1 MDVMTPERQTAAGS
15 LPMNPDLLADLGA
28 QLLMQSSPAL
38 QPSSAAGA
46 SAVAVQP
53 FAVVPS
59 AQAQPTQAPAPG
71 AIEAPMLGAIAAP
84 VVNQKVALLSDQLA
98 NANLDQIHA
107 FGREI
112 GAHAS
117 AHTDSILERV
127 RGSDLDVIGAKL
139 GQIVTVAQT
148 MNLSAVADS
157 RSRIPLLGP
166 LIDRMRLKGG
176 ELLRRFQD
184 VRTQVDTLIDE
195 VDTMQQGLAE
205 RNAALDASFDS
216 VRQEHD
222 LLGLHVMAGEG
233 AVTRLKARIA
243 APLADPKDPFAVQA
257 RNDLQTALAAL
268 EKRIADMRVLQ
279 HAALQQLPMI
289 RMVQANNRML
299 IEKFHTIKDLTI
311 PTWKRQF
318 LLALSL
324 NEQKNAVQL
333 ATSIDDAT
341 NQFLLENARLLKD
354 NTISTAKANQRLVI
368 DVDTLRQVHDSLL
381 ATMQEVIQI
390 NRDGVQQ
397 RATISTQLQTMRTT
411 MTQQFSART

>member
-1 MDVMTPERQTAAGS
+1 
-15 LPMNPDLLADLGA
+15 
-28 QLLMQSSPAL
+28 
-38 QPSSAAGA
+38 
-46 SAVAVQP
+46 
-53 FAVVPS
+53 
-59 AQAQPTQAPAPG
+59 
-71 AIEAPMLGAIAAP
+71 
-84 VVNQKVALLSDQLA
+84 
-98 NANLDQIHA
+98 
-107 FGREI
+107 
-112 GAHAS
+112 
-117 AHTDSILERV
+117 
-127 RGSDLDVIGAKL
+127 
-139 GQIVTVAQT
+139 
-148 MNLSAVADS
+148 
-157 RSRIPLLGP
+157 
-166 LIDRMRLKGG
+166 
-176 ELLRRFQD
+176 
-184 VRTQVDTLIDE
+184 
-195 VDTMQQGLAE
+195 
-205 RNAALDASFDS
+205 
-216 VRQEHD
+216 
-222 LLGLHVMAGEG
+222 
-233 AVTRLKARIA
+233 
-243 APLADPKDPFAVQA
+243 
-257 RNDLQTALAAL
+257 
-268 EKRIADMRVLQ
+268 MRVLQ

>member
-1 MDVMTPERQTAAGS
+1 MDVMTPQRQSPATS
-15 LPMNPDLLADLGA
+15 LSPSPDALADLGA
-28 QLLMQSSPAL
+28 QLLMQTPA
-38 QPSSAAGA
+38 A
-46 SAVAVQP
+46 
-53 FAVVPS
+53 
-59 AQAQPTQAPAPG
+59 APAPP
-71 AIEAPMLGAIAAP
+71 AAVAPPFTVAQPVAVAQPAPADAPMLGAIASP
-84 VVNQKVALLSDQLA
+84 LVNQKVAALAEQLA
-98 NANLDQIHA
+98 NANLEQIHA
-107 FGREI
+107 FGREV
-112 GAHAS
+112 GAHTS

-127 RGSDLDVIGAKL
+127 RGSDLDAMGAKL
-139 GQIVTVAQT
+139 GQIVTAAQS
-148 MNLSAVADS
+148 MNLNALSDT

-166 LIDRMRLKGG
+166 LIDRVRLKGG
-176 ELLRRFQD
+176 EFMRRFQD

-195 VDTMQQGLAE
+195 VDTMQRGLSE
-205 RNAALDASFDS
+205 RNGALDASFES

-222 LLGLHVMAGEG
+222 LLGLHVMAGAA
-233 AVTRLKARIA
+233 AVGRLKTRIA
-243 APLADPKDPFAVQA
+243 TPVAEPTDPFALQG
-257 RNDLQTALAAL
+257 RHDLQTALTAL

-299 IEKFHTIKDLTI
+299 IEKFHTIKDLTV
-311 PTWKRQF
+311 PAWKRQF
-318 LLALSL
+318 MLALSL

-354 NTISTAKANQRLVI
+354 NTIATAKANQRLVI

-397 RATISTQLQTMRTT
+397 RATISAQLQTMRTA
-411 MTQQFSART
+411 MTQQFNARA